1 MTKNDFCMIYGKDAL
16 LVEGATGLIADLILA
31 QSALE
36 TGWGEHVYG
45 NNLFGIKA
53 REGEPYF
60 EKTTKEW
67 EMGHMVSKVQRFASY
82 TSPLVCMLKYCE
94 KIRLHYDIAWSY
106 RYNPLL
112 YFDSLKYGR
121 FGAYA
126 TDPNYTAL
134 CISVYK
140 SLPKWRED
148 ND

>member
-1 MTKNDFCMIYGKDAL
+1 MTKDDFCKMYGRDAL
-16 LVEGATGLIADLILA
+16 LIEGATGLIADIILA

-53 REGEPYF
+53 RKGELYF
-60 EKTTKEW
+60 EKNTKEF
-67 EMGHMVSKVQRFASY
+67 ENGQTVNKVHKFASY
-82 TSPLVCMLKYCE
+82 TSPLVCMLRYCE
-94 KIRLHYDIAWSY
+94 RIRTEYDLAWSY

-112 YFDSLKYGR
+112 YFDNLKYGKY
-121 FGAYA
+121 GSYA

-140 SLPKWRED
+140 SLPEWRGE
-148 ND
+148 NE